1 MTPPFDPTAGM
12 HTYRFDFYPN
22 SVAFYAD
29 GQLMEK
35 WTDGLPS
42 NQMRLLNAWYPRWMS
57 QTPPPEDP
65 SLNVDW
71 IRH

>member
-1 MTPPFDPTAGM
+1 M

-22 SVAFYAD
+22 SVKFYVD
-29 GQLMEK
+29 EVLMKE

-42 NQMRLLNAWYPRWMS
+42 DKMQLFLNAWYPRWMS
-57 QTPPPEDP
+57 QTPPPADRY
-65 SLNVDW
+65 LKVDW